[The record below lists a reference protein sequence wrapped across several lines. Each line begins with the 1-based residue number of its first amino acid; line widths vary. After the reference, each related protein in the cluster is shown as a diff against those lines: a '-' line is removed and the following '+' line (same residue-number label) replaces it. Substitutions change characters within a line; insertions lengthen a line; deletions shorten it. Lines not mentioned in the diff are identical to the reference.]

1 MHIRFSASC
10 PVMSASG
17 SDGEPLVQLAYDSA
31 ARRIVKHNLRHLAPA
46 RAIGFAILPPR
57 AFAAM
62 IPVP

>member
-1 MHIRFSASC
+1 
-10 PVMSASG
+10 MSASG
-17 SDGEPLVQLAYDSA
+17 SDGEPLVQLAYVSA
-31 ARRIVKHNLRHLAPA
+31 ARRIVKHSLRHLAPA